1 MSITITAAQRDALY
15 DDVLTHLSGVGD
27 LWLTIEREDYETA
40 DRLGREFADD
50 LTLILDDLG
59 WGAESSENIELTTHP
74 DVLRRVLAQLRA
86 RAERHAHT
94 EQEAINELREE
105 RGRTQLVVDTCDK
118 VLAALDGDRPSPRP
132 TSDLKLPRQP

>member
-59 WGAESSENIELTTHP
+59 WGAESSENIELTTQP
-74 DVLRRVLAQLRA
+74 EVLRRVFAQLRA
-86 RAERHAHT
+86 RAERHAQT

-105 RGRTQLVVDTCDK
+105 HSRAQFVVETCDK
-118 VLAALDGDRPSPRP
+118 VLAALDGDRSA
-132 TSDLKLPRQP
+132 